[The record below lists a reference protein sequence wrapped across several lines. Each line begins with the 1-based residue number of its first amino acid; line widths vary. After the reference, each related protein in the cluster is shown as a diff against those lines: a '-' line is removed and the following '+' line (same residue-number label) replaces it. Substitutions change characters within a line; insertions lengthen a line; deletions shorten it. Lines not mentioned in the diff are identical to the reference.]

1 VADAFGIDQKR
12 RMTDGGLRPAE
23 KRKWVPGRIALHV
36 RQNFH
41 LIDFSQVNNNLTR
54 KLRLIYFIGDGM
66 GQKGSGYITS
76 DNGGDDEYY
85 FSS

>member
-1 VADAFGIDQKR
+1 
-12 RMTDGGLRPAE
+12 
-23 KRKWVPGRIALHV
+23 LHV